1 MEYPAIRE
9 YLKLY
14 PDDRLAALLAH
25 AEDGKLAYHSCCCLV
40 GAINADHALCGY
52 LPGMFASA
60 HYSVAKKVHHPLPDE
75 AEHEFHCMGM
85 QANAVPLDPDV
96 IRREK
101 IIPLIREEMARREA
115 LSATVSSE
123 LNPVPEPEPALV

>member
-52 LPGMFASA
+52 LAGFFVGT
-60 HYSVAKKVHHPLPDE
+60 HYVIAKAKHHPLPDE
-75 AEHEFHCMGM
+75 AEHEFHRMGM
-85 QANAVPLDPDV
+85 QYNAVLLDPDA
-96 IRREK
+96 IRREM

-115 LSATVSSE
+115 E
-123 LNPVPEPEPALV
+123 KIEHPVLDVEEVMA